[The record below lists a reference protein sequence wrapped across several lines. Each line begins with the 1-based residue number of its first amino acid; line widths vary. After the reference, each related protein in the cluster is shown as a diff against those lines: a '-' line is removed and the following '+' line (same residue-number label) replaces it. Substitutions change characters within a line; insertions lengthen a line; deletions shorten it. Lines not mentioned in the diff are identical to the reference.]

1 MPHIGSKIHTNI
13 FYSATVSETL
23 RIDLPAL
30 YFSDFLPKI
39 SFTFEKKILN
49 KKQADFSKFNK
60 DTNYPIRKIF
70 SNNFFFVLINS
81 YLFISTNNNN
91 LFIFFSG
98 MGRDTNY
105 NF

>member
-39 SFTFEKKILN
+39 SFTLEKK
-49 KKQADFSKFNK
+49 
-60 DTNYPIRKIF
+60 NYK
-70 SNNFFFVLINS
+70 
-81 YLFISTNNNN
+81 
-91 LFIFFSG
+91 
-98 MGRDTNY
+98 
-105 NF
+105 